1 MNNHWL
7 CVLCGEGGGFKSS
20 RDLIFT
26 PAHAFIFTSS
36 ASHIFNLATHK
47 QLLLC
52 FFNINYMQ
60 SCNNIVALPLLI
72 SVSQR
77 PEFPFVCCGF
87 VFFFSGHKTLAFF
100 SCSSFFPCLPL
111 FSCFLHASIVFACAS
126 VFVGIFSSH
135 PPLLLTLPFAT
146 FPSFSSCFN
155 PFGFCEEDGTIL
167 VKNELKHVSALIEER
182 KLCTSFDYRVVMAN

>member
-1 MNNHWL
+1 M
-7 CVLCGEGGGFKSS
+7 CTVGGGGGEGLKSS

-26 PAHAFIFTSS
+26 PAHAFIFTST

-87 VFFFSGHKTLAFF
+87 VFFFSVHKTLAFF

-111 FSCFLHASIVFACAS
+111 FNCFLHASIVFACAS

-135 PPLLLTLPFAT
+135 PLLSSRHFLLPHSLLSPAALTLLGSA
-146 FPSFSSCFN
+146 
-155 PFGFCEEDGTIL
+155 
-167 VKNELKHVSALIEER
+167 KKMAQYWLK
-182 KLCTSFDYRVVMAN
+182 MN

>member
-100 SCSSFFPCLPL
+100 SCSSFFRVFPSSTAFCTLQL
-111 FSCFLHASIVFACAS
+111 FSHAPLSLSGSSLRTLLSSRHFLLPHS
-126 VFVGIFSSH
+126 
-135 PPLLLTLPFAT
+135 LLSPAALTLLGSA
-146 FPSFSSCFN
+146 
-155 PFGFCEEDGTIL
+155 
-167 VKNELKHVSALIEER
+167 KKMAQYWLK
-182 KLCTSFDYRVVMAN
+182 MN